1 MLSGMSHG
9 RNGEGNA
16 SITIKVDLLSRFK
29 HIMTSYLSFRA
40 VGPSLIR
47 VDLDREA

>member
-1 MLSGMSHG
+1 MPPG
-9 RNGEGNA
+9 RNGEGSA
-16 SITIKVDLLSRFK
+16 SITAKIDLLERVK
-29 HIMTSYLSFRA
+29 DTLTSSLSFAA

>member
-1 MLSGMSHG
+1 MLHG

-16 SITIKVDLLSRFK
+16 SNTAKIDLLERFK
-29 HIMTSYLSFRA
+29 DTLTSYLSFRA
-40 VGPSLIR
+40 GGPSLMR